1 MEMKHSR
8 TERGFGR
15 VDFEDQY
22 GIGCSIQESS
32 AIDFALEDAE
42 PGSSYLWLGCD
53 FIHGEMARMH
63 LNRKQVKKLCAYM
76 QNWLKT
82 GRLQKNRSAR
92 S

>member
-1 MEMKHSR
+1 MEMKYSH

-53 FIHGEMARMH
+53 FMRMH